1 MKWKVSRNIMKN
13 FTELMNKP
21 IEYTWTEEEI
31 REEFKKVQ
39 DEKKMMKIF
48 KLSKLQLRKILE
60 RE

>member
-39 DEKKMMKIF
+39 DEKKMMKIIRSM
-48 KLSKLQLRKILE
+48 LDITS
-60 RE
+60 

>member
-1 MKWKVSRNIMKN
+1 M
-13 FTELMNKP
+13 ELMNKP

-39 DEKKMMKIF
+39 DEKKMIKIF